1 MALHPL
7 RFFRTCFPSMI
18 FSPRELRI
26 SLVSAPSSKL
36 RIHPVWLNSRGA
48 LLQDRPRASS
58 EDCRVQK
65 NPFVPDAIG
74 SCRGLAVQFILVL
87 LDFLREFNLKVFRK
101 FLSLVTLSSPS
112 QTPARKQENEGA
124 PIELVEDPK
133 FVPLN
138 ADDPVFGPPII
149 LCTEDMLNQSIWDA
163 VHSEQPN
170 LKDVEFGQLGVG
182 DNVDHCSPVQVKFP
196 QDQKVIQTSCG
207 WRHTLALT
215 ESKNVFSWGRGTNG
229 QLGHGDT
236 LDRLLRN
243 SQIAKSLPRICF
255 MSGLT
260 GEEMM
265 MFIDAFP
272 EIGLRP
278 AVFAALVPNSANKL
292 LKDVAEEIMGDH
304 EMLGSISAV
313 HSNHSLF
320 SHDLTP
326 IYKPCHSR
334 KTINRA
340 LILHKGDSSEERE
353 EEEKKEE
360 KEEAPPRPP
369 PELFPSPED
378 AGTLPDFRETPGIRR
393 TL

>member
-58 EDCRVQK
+58 E
-65 NPFVPDAIG
+65 
-74 SCRGLAVQFILVL
+74 
-87 LDFLREFNLKVFRK
+87 
-101 FLSLVTLSSPS
+101 
-112 QTPARKQENEGA
+112 GA

-138 ADDPVFGPPII
+138 ADDPVFGPPMQKFLKELDGEFLKII

-170 LKDVEFGQLGVG
+170 LKDVE
-182 DNVDHCSPVQVKFP
+182 
-196 QDQKVIQTSCG
+196 
-207 WRHTLALT
+207 
-215 ESKNVFSWGRGTNG
+215 
-229 QLGHGDT
+229 
-236 LDRLLRN
+236 
-243 SQIAKSLPRICF
+243 IAKSLPRICF

-304 EMLGSISAV
+304 EMLSAKQIS
-313 HSNHSLF
+313 
-320 SHDLTP
+320 
-326 IYKPCHSR
+326 
-334 KTINRA
+334 
-340 LILHKGDSSEERE
+340 
-353 EEEKKEE
+353 
-360 KEEAPPRPP
+360 
-369 PELFPSPED
+369 
-378 AGTLPDFRETPGIRR
+378 
-393 TL
+393 

>member
-7 RFFRTCFPSMI
+7 RCFRTCFPSMI
-18 FSPRELRI
+18 FSPLELRI
-26 SLVSAPSSKL
+26 SLVSSPSSKL

-58 EDCRVQK
+58 E
-65 NPFVPDAIG
+65 
-74 SCRGLAVQFILVL
+74 
-87 LDFLREFNLKVFRK
+87 
-101 FLSLVTLSSPS
+101 
-112 QTPARKQENEGA
+112 GA

-138 ADDPVFGPPII
+138 ADDPVFGPPALFLMGFDSAETSKMRKFLKELDGEFLKII

-170 LKDVEFGQLGVG
+170 LKDVE
-182 DNVDHCSPVQVKFP
+182 
-196 QDQKVIQTSCG
+196 
-207 WRHTLALT
+207 
-215 ESKNVFSWGRGTNG
+215 
-229 QLGHGDT
+229 
-236 LDRLLRN
+236 
-243 SQIAKSLPRICF
+243 IAKSLPRICF

-304 EMLGSISAV
+304 EMLSAKQIS
-313 HSNHSLF
+313 
-320 SHDLTP
+320 
-326 IYKPCHSR
+326 
-334 KTINRA
+334 
-340 LILHKGDSSEERE
+340 
-353 EEEKKEE
+353 
-360 KEEAPPRPP
+360 
-369 PELFPSPED
+369 
-378 AGTLPDFRETPGIRR
+378 
-393 TL
+393 